1 MNAVCAPRRQAVGA
15 LCGLLLTLPF
25 AVCAATAGFHV
36 AVQMGST
43 SQGSC
48 ASGPLTNTADFQVT
62 CTSGQFVSISPWPV
76 QPFVGTPG
84 SAYRYYMVR
93 SAPDPERST
102 RFPVS
107 REPPLPATAMRVS
120 SGPGLSA
127 GPVEIL
133 VSF

>member
-1 MNAVCAPRRQAVGA
+1 MNAVCAARRPAAGA
-15 LCGLLLTLPF
+15 LCGLLLALPF

-36 AVQMGST
+36 AVQMGSA
-43 SQGSC
+43 SQGTC
-48 ASGPLTNTADFQVT
+48 ASGPLSNTADFQVT

-84 SAYRYYMVR
+84 SAFRYHMVHG
-93 SAPDPERST
+93 APDPERSS

-120 SGPGLSA
+120 AGPGPVA